1 LSSYRS
7 KIHEAPFVGPSW
19 YVAAAWLVIA
29 LIAQVTLFHYVA
41 IRGVQPSAVLVAVVW
56 YAIRVDSRRAA
67 VYGLAAGVCE
77 DFLAMHTGGAWTIST
92 TLVAVIAGAISRGFF
107 ADSLPLVATITY
119 LATLLRSLLFWVV
132 MGFEGYPSGLA
143 TLHFHEALLQAVF
156 NALLMV
162 IVMIAVRNY
171 EARFE

>member
-1 LSSYRS
+1 
-7 KIHEAPFVGPSW
+7 
-19 YVAAAWLVIA
+19 
-29 LIAQVTLFHYVA
+29 
-41 IRGVQPSAVLVAVVW
+41 
-56 YAIRVDSRRAA
+56 
-67 VYGLAAGVCE
+67 
-77 DFLAMHTGGAWTIST
+77 MHTGGAWTIST